1 MAIFIPSSPQ
11 FVGENIEYDR
21 ETGLIDAHNIQSAI
35 DKLAEFVGYSDM
47 TKVDVITIQQQ
58 HLDNKK
64 ITLTKPPVSWEK
76 IRVAPEGGPNQVFYK
91 DFIVENGSD
100 LSWNGLG
107 LDGLLDVGDVLV
119 VEYYY

>member
-1 MAIFIPSSPQ
+1 MAIFIPGNPR
-11 FVGENIEYDR
+11 FVGEHIEYNR
-21 ETGLIDAHNIQSAI
+21 ESGLIDANNLQSAI

-47 TKVDVITIQQQ
+47 TKVDVITIQQE

-76 IRVAPEGGPNQVFYK
+76 IRVAPEGGPNQIFYK
-91 DFIVENGSD
+91 DFIIQNDSD
-100 LSWNGLG
+100 LVWDGLG
-107 LDGLLDVGDVLV
+107 LDGLLDIGDVLV